1 VQDTDHGFSDE
12 EIINSIILLTQ
23 LETRVCPIRSCR
35 NTTTRVV
42 IEPGLEVSLG
52 EIGRRGPFFLNYLI
66 KQAFKTKFDTY
77 NCEAPDCNQRTGRRV
92 TSAIETAPHML
103 VIHMKRFKWD
113 EETNSG
119 GKRTDLVTFAK
130 HIDMTQHMEG
140 KWPLRYR
147 LRSVVQHG
155 GELNGGHYATV
166 VRGRSDKWMKMSDDL
181 SVLYTDI
188 SGACS
193 LDRQADPKR
202 KKTSKRGDEVW
213 TSYLLFWEKEE
224 YPPLLEP
231 KEKITKKEYFAGK
244 ANELKAAERV
254 IGAGR
259 KRKREES

>member
-1 VQDTDHGFSDE
+1 M
-12 EIINSIILLTQ
+12 
-23 LETRVCPIRSCR
+23 
-35 NTTTRVV
+35 
-42 IEPGLEVSLG
+42 SLG
-52 EIGRRGPFFLNYLI
+52 EIWRRGPFFLNYLI

-77 NCEAPDCNQRTGRRV
+77 NCEAPDWNQRTGRRV
-92 TSAIETAPHML
+92 TSVIETAPHML

-147 LRSVVQHG
+147 LRSVVQHR
-155 GELNGGHYATV
+155 GELNGGHYVTV
-166 VRGRSDKWMKMSDDL
+166 VRGPSDRWMKMSDNL
-181 SVLYTDI
+181 PVLYTDI
-188 SGACS
+188 SGARS

-259 KRKREES
+259 KRKRDES